1 MSNTQMKQA
10 EKQTIFKKIGLRIQ
24 QYNIREIVQRVK
36 KLEGD
41 PHFISMGMAI
51 GVFVSIT
58 PTMPFHTVIAVA
70 LAFLLRG
77 SKAAAAIGVWFCNPI
92 SAPFFYL
99 GSYKLGIFIFGNSA
113 PFDVKYESLLE
124 LLKLGMDVTIAMIAG
139 GIILGILPGFASY
152 FIMRKFITTIQSRKA
167 ARR

>member
-1 MSNTQMKQA
+1 MSNTRMKAA
-10 EKQTIFKKIGLRIQ
+10 EKQHGSKKSEGFLKKFNFRELVKRI
-24 QYNIREIVQRVK
+24 K
-36 KLEGD
+36 KLPGD
-41 PHFISMGMAI
+41 PHYIAMGMAI
-51 GVFVSIT
+51 GVFVGIT

-70 LAFLLRG
+70 LAFFLRG
-77 SKAAAAIGVWFCNPI
+77 SKAAAAIGVWFGNPI

-99 GSYKLGIFIFGNSA
+99 GSYKIGIFIFGHPA
-113 PFDVKYESLLE
+113 PFDLKYESVLE

-152 FIMRKFITTIQSRKA
+152 FITRKFITTIQSRKA

>member
-1 MSNTQMKQA
+1 MSNTQIKEA
-10 EKQTIFKKIGLRIQ
+10 EKQKSSKKTGGLLQ
-24 QYNIREIVQRVK
+24 KYNIRDFVDRVK

-41 PHFISMGMAI
+41 PHYIAMGMAI
-51 GVFVSIT
+51 GVFVGIT

-70 LAFLLRG
+70 LAFILRG

-99 GSYKLGIFIFGNSA
+99 GSYKAGMFIFSRSA
-113 PFDVKYESLLE
+113 PFDAKYESVLE
-124 LLKLGMDVTIAMIAG
+124 LLKLGADVTMAMVVG

-152 FIMRKFITTIQSRKA
+152 FITRKIITTIRSRKKA
-167 ARR
+167 GL